1 MLSLEWPKGSLELL
15 FHLFTTC
22 MSKESGLE
30 RRKSCLITITLLI
43 IILTFYHRTVDFGL
57 LRVINVSQIVSSPL
71 LWSCLIQVKC
81 ISRSLSSWGRGE
93 DMYLGD
99 SLCVRKRCAI
109 EWKGFFFFFS
119 FSLEVWQAQQFP
131 TLFFAIYIFILMY
144 LFQMYL
150 CIFCT
155 LGLQSSYVTSW
166 LNKLIFIFIFI
177 FIFLTT

>member
-109 EWKGFFFFFS
+109 EWKSFFFPW
-119 FSLEVWQAQQFP
+119 SLTGTTISNV
-131 TLFFAIYIFILMY
+131 
-144 LFQMYL
+144 
-150 CIFCT
+150 IFCYLYLYT
-155 LGLQSSYVTSW
+155 HVFISNVFMYILYFWTTVLLCY
-166 LNKLIFIFIFI
+166 KLAE
-177 FIFLTT
+177 

>member
-109 EWKGFFFFFS
+109 EWKGFFFFFLLPLKS
-119 FSLEVWQAQQFP
+119 DRHNNFQRYFL
-131 TLFFAIYIFILMY
+131 LFI
-144 LFQMYL
+144 
-150 CIFCT
+150 
-155 LGLQSSYVTSW
+155 SSYSCIYFKCIYVYFVLLDYSPLMLQVGW
-166 LNKLIFIFIFI
+166 IN
-177 FIFLTT
+177 